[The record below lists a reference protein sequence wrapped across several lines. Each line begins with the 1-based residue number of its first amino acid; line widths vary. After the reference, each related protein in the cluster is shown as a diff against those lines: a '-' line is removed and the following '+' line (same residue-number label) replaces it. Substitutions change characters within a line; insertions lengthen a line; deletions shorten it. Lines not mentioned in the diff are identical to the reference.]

1 MSKFGRSLTL
11 FTVGALTLA
20 ALFTP
25 SPLNAP
31 AVAQVTQTNGQ
42 ATRGDAP
49 AQDAAALAG
58 PVQILSSAAERP
70 LGHAPV
76 LRTPN
81 QVAAAEAVN
90 RLKKVPPRHGRP
102 RLRPTM
108 DQITY
113 ESLKAIANINV
124 PAFKVGDSGRGAP
137 DALAVERL
145 APPVAIGVNVNGD
158 SEAGLNPPDTHGA
171 VGASHYVQVTNS
183 KITRFSKTG
192 TLLSSV
198 TLASFFGYTLTT
210 VFDPRVV
217 YDIASQRWIV
227 MAEAFA
233 ESATVQRCFIAV
245 STTNSATGSYFVYK
259 FDINLA
265 NNDDFFDY
273 PQLGYDKNDIIVT
286 ANIFGPSSYRGSR
299 VYAFPKAAM
308 YAGQTVGFTQF
319 AGAALNFGTIS
330 PPVVL
335 DLSAN
340 AFLVS
345 APNGGSAL
353 RVYQLAD
360 TGSPRLTFVG
370 TVPVGTYSVPP
381 DAPQPG
387 ACSTQKLDT
396 VDSRFVNASTQVGT
410 SLFNAHTISVAG
422 FPTPRYYEINTGT
435 RTLVR
440 SGTFFASRTSYDFN
454 VSIAANAAK
463 DMVVNWSST
472 DPANNVNAQVRFG
485 GRRAADPTQM
495 GLGTVL
501 FQSPTCAKE
510 GTAAVLRW
518 GDYSAVSVDPANSL
532 HFWIVNEKMNSQT
545 QWGSR
550 IGRVNF

>member
-1 MSKFGRSLTL
+1 MSKFGRLLTV
-11 FTVGALTLA
+11 FTVGAVTLA
-20 ALFTP
+20 TLFTP
-25 SPLNAP
+25 SPVNTPSA
-31 AVAQVTQTNGQ
+31 AQITQTNGQ
-42 ATRGDAP
+42 ATGP
-49 AQDAAALAG
+49 GDAAAQDEARLAG
-58 PVQILSSAAERP
+58 PVQTLSSAVERP
-70 LGHAPV
+70 LGNAPA

-113 ESLKAIANINV
+113 DSLKAIANINV
-124 PAFKVGDSGRGAP
+124 PAFKVGDSNR
-137 DALAVERL
+137 LATERL
-145 APPVAIGVNVNGD
+145 APPVTIGVNVNGD

-183 KITRFSKTG
+183 KITRFNKSG

-217 YDIASQRWIV
+217 YDAASQRWIV
-227 MAEAFA
+227 MAEAFQ

-245 STTNSATGSYFVYK
+245 STTNSATGSYFIYK

-299 VYAFPKAAM
+299 VYAFPKATM
-308 YAGQTVGFTQF
+308 YAGQPASFTQF
-319 AGAALNFGTIS
+319 SGAALNFGTIS

-335 DLSAN
+335 DASAN

-360 TGSPRLTFVG
+360 TGSPRLTYVG
-370 TVPVGTYSVPP
+370 NVAVGAYTVPP

-396 VDSRFVNASTQVGT
+396 VDSRFVNSSTQIGT

-440 SGTFFASRTSYDFN
+440 SGTVFASRTSYDFN

-463 DMVVNWSST
+463 DMVVTWSST
-472 DPANNVNAQVRFG
+472 DPANNLNAQVRFA
-485 GRRAADPTQM
+485 GRRAADPNS
-495 GLGTVL
+495 LGVGSLL

-518 GDYSAVSVDPANSL
+518 GDYSAVTVDPANSL
-532 HFWIVNEKMNSQT
+532 HFWMVNEKMNTQT